1 MIWTLQWLAGQL
13 FDGMVGRMVNGL
25 GAPQPR
31 RSGRSDPGG
40 SSPLLPATAWEP
52 RAGTGQA
59 PVLKDK
65 DLEGDAIKLVSY
77 AIVSLRPCHE
87 RLLPEGS
94 GEVLVALSMT
104 GETFATWIIACYLQA
119 EDQPEE
125 IREAAAR
132 RRRNEI
138 PYDEKR
144 YLRVT
149 YEVLTRWPSE
159 PLDCCETR
167 ELQALQGIRD
177 AILELPLLRPEVTPP
192 APEETLPP
200 VPEITAPPAP
210 AVEEEPP
217 TTVEPV
223 EEAEPDPVLEALRE
237 LGDWVPRPQLVAKT
251 GLSKNRV
258 NERLKE
264 LESAG
269 QVERRSEKGKPNL
282 YHAVAGE
289 E

>member
-25 GAPQPR
+25 GAPRPR
-31 RSGRSDPGG
+31 RSGRGDPG
-40 SSPLLPATAWEP
+40 SASALPPATVWEP
-52 RAGTGQA
+52 RGGTEQA
-59 PVLKDK
+59 AVLKDK
-65 DLEGDAIKLVSY
+65 DLEGDDVKLVRY

-104 GETFATWIIACYLQA
+104 GETFATWIVACYLQA
-119 EDQPEE
+119 EDRPEE
-125 IREAAAR
+125 EQDAAAR
-132 RRRNEI
+132 RRRKEI

-167 ELQALQGIRD
+167 ELRALQGIRD
-177 AILELPLLRPEVTPP
+177 AIRELPPLRPATSPP
-192 APEETLPP
+192 AAA
-200 VPEITAPPAP
+200 TAPA
-210 AVEEEPP
+210 EGGH
-217 TTVEPV
+217 EPV
-223 EEAEPDPVLEALRE
+223 LRALHE
-237 LGDWVPRPQLVAKT
+237 LGGQASTGQLAGKAGMSKT
-251 GLSKNRV
+251 QVRKS
-258 NERLKE
+258 LKA
-264 LESAG
+264 LVGSG
-269 QVERRSEKGKPNL
+269 RIGRSGEGKDTR
-282 YHAVAGE
+282 YHVVDGE

>member
-25 GAPQPR
+25 GAPRPR
-31 RSGRSDPGG
+31 RSGVGEPGA
-40 SSPLLPATAWEP
+40 SVLLPAAVWEP
-52 RAGTGQA
+52 RGGTEQA

-65 DLEGDAIKLVSY
+65 DLEGDDVKLVRY

-119 EDQPEE
+119 EDQPQE

-138 PYDEKR
+138 PHDEKR

-177 AILELPLLRPEVTPP
+177 AIRELPPLRP
-192 APEETLPP
+192 AA
-200 VPEITAPPAP
+200 APPAP
-210 AVEEEPP
+210 VVPVEEPAAVEEPP
-217 TTVEPV
+217 PAAAPTP
-223 EEAEPDPVLEALRE
+223 EAEPDPVLEALRD
-237 LGDWVPRPQLVAKT
+237 LGGWVARPQLVAKT
-251 GLSKNRV
+251 GLPKTRV

-264 LESAG
+264 LEAAG
-269 QVERRSEKGKPNL
+269 RAERRSERGKPNF
-282 YHAVAGE
+282 YHVVDGE

>member
-25 GAPQPR
+25 GAPRPR

-40 SSPLLPATAWEP
+40 ASPLLPATVWEP
-52 RAGTGQA
+52 RGGTGQA
-59 PVLKDK
+59 PVLEDK
-65 DLEGDAIKLVSY
+65 DLEGDAIKLVRY
-77 AIVSLRPCHE
+77 AIISLRPCHE
-87 RLLPEGS
+87 RILPEGS
-94 GEVLVALSMT
+94 GQVLVTLSMT

-119 EDQPEE
+119 EDRPEE

-167 ELQALQGIRD
+167 ELRALQGIED
-177 AILELPLLRPEVTPP
+177 AIRALPPLRPAAAVPEPIVVEEPPPPVAGP
-192 APEETLPP
+192 APEE
-200 VPEITAPPAP
+200 
-210 AVEEEPP
+210 
-217 TTVEPV
+217 
-223 EEAEPDPVLEALRE
+223 EPDPVLEALRE
-237 LGDWVPRPQLVAKT
+237 LGGWVTRVQLIEKT
-251 GLSKNRV
+251 GLLKTRV
-258 NERLKE
+258 NESLKE
-264 LESAG
+264 LEAAG
-269 QVERRSEKGKPNL
+269 RVERRSERGKPNS
-282 YHAVAGE
+282 YHAVTGE